1 MATLE
6 PFFIHHIVILFSLF
20 RFNAYKALYSLLV
33 SAISHLFDL
42 HKEDLDSL
50 KTEASRFHHS
60 NNKTNELSSME
71 NLDNFM
77 LEMFR
82 LFPPA
87 TFVFRRVT
95 QNFVMTLKTGNY
107 QLHKDDLLC
116 GNIYLSQ
123 RDPEIFKNPDT
134 MDMNRF
140 KRQPNLK
147 DYLTC
152 FGVSYGQES
161 TPDIHK
167 CAGQKLA
174 LTFAKLFITH
184 FLSVDVEFA
193 SKPTWTGK
201 KIKRFIGTDKPVKV
215 KTFRY
220 TRDK

>member
-1 MATLE
+1 MSRL
-6 PFFIHHIVILFSLF
+6 S
-20 RFNAYKALYSLLV
+20 
-33 SAISHLFDL
+33 
-42 HKEDLDSL
+42 DLDKQDLDLL

-60 NNKTNELSSME
+60 NNKTNELSTME
-71 NLDNFM
+71 NLENFL

-87 TFVFRRVT
+87 TFVFRRAT
-95 QNFVMTLKTGNY
+95 QNFVMTLKY
-107 QLHKDDLLC
+107 KDDLLC

-140 KRQPNLK
+140 KKEPHLK
-147 DYLTC
+147 NYLTC
-152 FGVSYGQES
+152 FGVSFEQES
-161 TPDIHK
+161 APDVHK

-184 FLSVDVEFA
+184 FLSVDIEFA
-193 SKPTWTGK
+193 GKPTWSGK

-215 KTFRY
+215 KAFRY
-220 TRDK
+220 QGDR